1 MFVGAGLVGAGAAAR
16 LSARLE
22 DVHGWGSVRHVG

>member
-16 LSARLE
+16 LRARIE
-22 DVHGWGSVRHVG
+22 DAHGWGSVRDVG